1 MSLAATLASHAH
13 KLLTV
18 NIERETVQGF
28 TDLDSPAV
36 GIGGP
41 NGSGGIQSYVDTTL
55 AYDTM
60 PAKALME
67 TVGGVETA
75 PQHIWTPSC
84 IYLGV
89 TS

>member
-1 MSLAATLASHAH
+1 MATLASHAH

-18 NIERETVQGF
+18 NLSRDTTQGF
-28 TDLDSPAV
+28 TVSDAPAV

-55 AYDTM
+55 AYDDM

-67 TVGGVETA
+67 VVGGVETA
-75 PQHIWTPSC
+75 PQHIWQPRV
-84 IYLGV
+84 IYLGLIA
-89 TS
+89 